1 MKPQF
6 VLFLTLSLL
15 CLGTGA
21 ALAQTPDELPPSL
34 ETVCDMETGAAF
46 GHCNAYCEAMD
57 CELANDSDPNTNPSA
72 SANACSKVRTKFQQA
87 TGRDVPCEVTC
98 PCNTRLFPCSLVLS
112 PVKSISISAS
122 TSPSSASS
130 MAPFPVLFLIPRFS
144 RASFPRVS
152 GFVVNSGRLSSCQ
165 SRQRRA
171 NTASNWWN
179 RRRSPRPAAISGRPR
194 SGRATPVPPVGG
206 SIGPALA

>member
-98 PCNTRLFPCSLVLS
+98 PCNTPAFP
-112 PVKSISISAS
+112 
-122 TSPSSASS
+122 
-130 MAPFPVLFLIPRFS
+130 MFS
-144 RASFPRVS
+144 GAVS
-152 GFVVNSGRLSSCQ
+152 GQVHLDQCLHEPFLGFIDGAVSGPFSNPAIFAGQFPSGQWVCGQFGPTIVLPITPAQGQYCLQLVEQASLAQNVVCR
-165 SRQRRA
+165 
-171 NTASNWWN
+171 
-179 RRRSPRPAAISGRPR
+179 
-194 SGRATPVPPVGG
+194 
-206 SIGPALA
+206 